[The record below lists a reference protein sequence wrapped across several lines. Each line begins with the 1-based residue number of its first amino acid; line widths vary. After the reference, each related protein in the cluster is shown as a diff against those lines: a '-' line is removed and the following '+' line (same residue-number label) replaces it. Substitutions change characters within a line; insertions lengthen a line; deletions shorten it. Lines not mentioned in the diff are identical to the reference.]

1 MYLMTTSVGMKS
13 KQAMKPLYTWDEDS
27 TYIQNPPF
35 FEGLS
40 PEPGEVEPLTW
51 TYVLLVNLVIL

>member
-1 MYLMTTSVGMKS
+1 MNDVFDDNERWNEIETTDE
-13 KQAMKPLYTWDEDS
+13 ALYKWDEDS

-40 PEPGEVEPLTW
+40 ARTR
-51 TYVLLVNLVIL
+51 